1 MIHLVQHIAGQRMS
15 TQLAEHHGSFAT
27 YLLMLAV
34 GGRED
39 MGDLYFPG
47 ERRVFVHEQALEV
60 VGTCR
65 STALWVYG

>member
-1 MIHLVQHIAGQRMS
+1 MRYIPGAALQVIHLVQHIAGQRMS

-34 GGRED
+34 GRREG

-47 ERRVFVHEQALEV
+47 ELEWE
-60 VGTCR
+60 GSMR
-65 STALWVYG
+65 Q